1 VSTVFA
7 KRTHLSHFERGR
19 WASCIWTFGL
29 FHGRFLRLA
38 RRTVPHRGVRQSAG
52 VVNGQDLRPVR
63 LEQHFFDDL
72 ADQVTGQDV
81 ALLNARSFFRRNA
94 NGAIGEIL
102 HRAAGS
108 AGQRH
113 GVD

>member
-1 VSTVFA
+1 
-7 KRTHLSHFERGR
+7 
-19 WASCIWTFGL
+19 
-29 FHGRFLRLA
+29 
-38 RRTVPHRGVRQSAG
+38 
-52 VVNGQDLRPVR
+52 VNGQDLRPVR

>member
-1 VSTVFA
+1 M
-7 KRTHLSHFERGR
+7 
-19 WASCIWTFGL
+19 
-29 FHGRFLRLA
+29 
-38 RRTVPHRGVRQSAG
+38 
-52 VVNGQDLRPVR
+52 R

-94 NGAIGEIL
+94 NDAIGEIL
-102 HRAAGS
+102 DCAAGS

-113 GVD
+113 SVDRFCLCHLECPQHVAGISAGGNAHGDVTGFARAALSGSGR